1 VLISDLLAYMF
12 HRLLPFGN
20 VPRAAD
26 DEEMTLHL
34 PDGTHHTVRLTQDDD
49 DAFRVTPDVQRLID
63 AASGRLTAAAHS
75 RKAIAR

>member
-1 VLISDLLAYMF
+1 VTRAVDAIARALGMPLLTD
-12 HRLLPFGN
+12 
-20 VPRAAD
+20 VED

-49 DAFRVTPDVQRLID
+49 DAFRVTPDMQRLID
-63 AASGRLTAAAHS
+63 AASGRLTAVAHS